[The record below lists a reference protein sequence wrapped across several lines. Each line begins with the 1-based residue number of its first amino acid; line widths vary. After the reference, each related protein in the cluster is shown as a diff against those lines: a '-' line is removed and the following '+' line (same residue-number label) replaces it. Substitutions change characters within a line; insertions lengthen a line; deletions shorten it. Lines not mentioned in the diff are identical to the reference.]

1 MISIIVPVYN
11 VEKYLHRCVDSILS
25 QSFTDF
31 KLILVDDG
39 SPDDCGKIC
48 DDYAKKDN
56 RISVI
61 HKENGGL
68 SSARNAGLD
77 WVFANSKSEYVT
89 FIDSD
94 DWVDTDYLRALL
106 DGIKNT
112 ASSVS
117 ACKFQEVSDDN
128 CEKSFELNTLIYSGE
143 RFCVEQWV
151 YSNAAW
157 AKLIPTS
164 CFENL
169 RFPEGKIHEDAF
181 VMYKI
186 LLPCKQLTFIDA
198 PLYCYNIGNDDS
210 ILRRQCT
217 PEILVLLDD
226 I

>member
-11 VEKYLHRCVDSILS
+11 VEKYIYRCVDSILS

-31 KLILVDDG
+31 ELILVDDG

-117 ACKFQEVSDDN
+117 ACKFQEVFLPV
-128 CEKSFELNTLIYSGE
+128 SF
-143 RFCVEQWV
+143 
-151 YSNAAW
+151 
-157 AKLIPTS
+157 K
-164 CFENL
+164 
-169 RFPEGKIHEDAF
+169 RFPMII
-181 VMYKI
+181 VRN
-186 LLPCKQLTFIDA
+186 LL
-198 PLYCYNIGNDDS
+198 N
-210 ILRRQCT
+210 
-217 PEILVLLDD
+217 
-226 I
+226 